1 MSDPA
6 GVYTAIRDE
15 VQRVLIGNEEIVE
28 GLTIALLSDGHVL
41 LEGVPGIAKTTAA
54 QLFARASGLDH
65 TRIQMTPDVLPAD
78 ITGTNIY
85 RESTGEFETRKGPI
99 FSNIVLADEI
109 NRATPKTQSA
119 LLEAMAEKTVSI
131 EGDSYALPAPFL
143 LVATQNPIEM
153 EGTFV
158 LPAAQ
163 RDRFQQKLTMNLPRR
178 ENEREMIDRFG
189 DEPTLGP
196 DAIEQVVRPDEL
208 LAARDAVAETY
219 IDSSVK
225 SYLLDL
231 VRATRDHE
239 HVEHGASAR
248 GSLAFLQAGKARAA
262 IHGREYVIPDDIK
275 TLAHP
280 ILVHR
285 IILNTDAEISGVE
298 PSAVVDDVLSSTAAP
313 DPAEATGSTESADGR
328 QIASD
333 GAGNDEQ

>member
-1 MSDPA
+1 MSAP
-6 GVYTAIRDE
+6 GEIYTAIRDE
-15 VQRVLIGNEEIVE
+15 VERVLIGNEHIIE
-28 GLTIALLSDGHVL
+28 GLTIALLSDGHIL

-54 QLFARASGLDH
+54 TLFARASGLEH

-78 ITGTNIY
+78 ITGTKIY

-119 LLEAMAEKTVSI
+119 LLEAMAERAVTI
-131 EGDSYALPAPFL
+131 EGESHTLPAPFL

-153 EGTFV
+153 EGTFI
-158 LPAAQ
+158 LPEAQ
-163 RDRFQQKLTMNLPRR
+163 RDRFQQKLTMNLPGR
-178 ENEREMIDRFG
+178 ENEREMIDRFS

-196 DAIEQVVRPDEL
+196 DAIEQVVSPDEL
-208 LAARDAVAETY
+208 LAAREAVDDIY

-225 SYLLDL
+225 AYLLDL
-231 VRATRDHE
+231 VRATRDHD
-239 HVEHGASAR
+239 HVEHGASSR

-275 TLAHP
+275 ALVHP

-285 IILNTDAEISGVE
+285 IILSTDAEISGVN
-298 PSAVVDDVLSSTAAP
+298 PSAIVEDVLASTAAP
-313 DPAEATGSTESADGR
+313 EATEGI
-328 QIASD
+328 QIAGD
-333 GAGNDEQ
+333 GAGTDEG